1 MSDADAGSDAWSIA
15 PSQYAKSRPVL
26 FSPPGE
32 PVSLYV
38 AMRDGCRLALDYYLP
53 RPASPE
59 AGEGGEFP
67 VIVLFTPYYRRF
79 SLADPSRGTEP
90 TPNAAKY
97 RDYFVQRGY
106 ALVVVD
112 VRGTGA
118 RLDRKS
124 TRLNSSP

>member
-1 MSDADAGSDAWSIA
+1 MSDSDAGSDAWSIA

-38 AMRDGCRLALDYYLP
+38 AMRDGCRLALDYYLT

-59 AGEGGEFP
+59 AGAGGEFP

-79 SLADPSRGTEP
+79 SQIGSASCRESVCQYVELSGGGVTI
-90 TPNAAKY
+90 K
-97 RDYFVQRGY
+97 
-106 ALVVVD
+106 
-112 VRGTGA
+112 
-118 RLDRKS
+118 
-124 TRLNSSP
+124 